1 MQKST
6 MESASW
12 QRPLYG
18 FEISQNQ
25 AGIPLKSGVLGR
37 PGGGILFISAWA
49 LTLSVQLQWAIQSL
63 EEWNGQ
69 QRFHAFFMSWPETIW
84 LS

>member
-1 MQKST
+1 

-25 AGIPLKSGVLGR
+25 AKMPLKSGFSDGL
-37 PGGGILFISAWA
+37 GGGHFFIDAKAISIGSRLVFEYRFFVFIL
-49 LTLSVQLQWAIQSL
+49 
-63 EEWNGQ
+63 
-69 QRFHAFFMSWPETIW
+69 QR
-84 LS
+84 

>member
-1 MQKST
+1 

-25 AGIPLKSGVLGR
+25 AKMPLKSGFSDGLWGGNFCFSVDVGHGLLVVLAK
-37 PGGGILFISAWA
+37 S
-49 LTLSVQLQWAIQSL
+49 QK
-63 EEWNGQ
+63 
-69 QRFHAFFMSWPETIW
+69 PELPT
-84 LS
+84 

>member
-18 FEISQNQ
+18 FKISQNQ

-37 PGGGILFISAWA
+37 PGEGEFNLGTSQE
-49 LTLSVQLQWAIQSL
+49 TLYNKVAIQ
-63 EEWNGQ
+63 
-69 QRFHAFFMSWPETIW
+69 IW
-84 LS
+84 VIRNAQVKKMDTFGKLG

>member
-25 AGIPLKSGVLGR
+25 AKMPLKSGFSDGLW
-37 PGGGILFISAWA
+37 GGHFYTTGAVFSA
-49 LTLSVQLQWAIQSL
+49 LETFVFENGNPSLS
-63 EEWNGQ
+63 
-69 QRFHAFFMSWPETIW
+69 
-84 LS
+84 

>member
-25 AGIPLKSGVLGR
+25 AKMPLKSGFSDGLW
-37 PGGGILFISAWA
+37 GGIFITLF
-49 LTLSVQLQWAIQSL
+49 
-63 EEWNGQ
+63 
-69 QRFHAFFMSWPETIW
+69 F
-84 LS
+84 